1 MKIVLKQDVKAIGK
15 KDGVYEVSD
24 GYARNFL
31 FPRNLAVPADATAIN
46 EVKTKAAA
54 QQHHAEEELAAAK
67 ALAAKLSGQTVVLK
81 ARAGQGG
88 RLFGS
93 VTSKDIA
100 AALSQAVGENVDKR
114 KIVLESEIKNFGSYP
129 VEVKVYPKVTAKL
142 TVHVEE

>member
-1 MKIVLKQDVKAIGK
+1 MEK

-24 GYARNFL
+24 SYARNFL

-54 QQHHAEEELAAAK
+54 QHHAEEELAAAK

-93 VTSKDIA
+93 VTSKGYCRCVEPGSWGRTWI
-100 AALSQAVGENVDKR
+100 KR

-129 VEVKVYPKVTAKL
+129 LEVKVYPKVTAKL
-142 TVHVEE
+142 TVRVEE